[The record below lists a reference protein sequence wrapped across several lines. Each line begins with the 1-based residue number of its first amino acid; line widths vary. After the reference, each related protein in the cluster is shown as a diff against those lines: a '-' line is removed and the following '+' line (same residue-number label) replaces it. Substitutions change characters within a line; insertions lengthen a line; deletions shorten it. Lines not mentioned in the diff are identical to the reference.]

1 MYGENILKLT
11 KEDKKKKFNLKD
23 IIEKMNNYYEEEH
36 KFERKNDEMKRI
48 LDIDDEIL
56 RWQVLLDYK
65 IPYFSFNNK
74 YYLCFENEEYIEVE
88 KEQIE
93 NNSKFYFTT
102 KKAIKDGL
110 MKPIILYKYVHK
122 VGDRYFSFYD
132 ENYEYKKGEIQR
144 PRYEC
149 DWLYLRKYE
158 ELNGSSYA
166 FNSQRALLK
175 CEVSFSDLSTI
186 NLRGDILAKKIKVLD
201 IKDVSDNEHIEDDS
215 LPF

>member
-36 KFERKNDEMKRI
+36 KFERENDEMKRI
-48 LDIDDEIL
+48 LNIDDDIL

-74 YYLCFENEEYIEVE
+74 YYLCFENGEYLEVE

-93 NNSKFYFTT
+93 NNPKFYFTA

-132 ENYEYKKGEIQR
+132 KNYE
-144 PRYEC
+144 
-149 DWLYLRKYE
+149 
-158 ELNGSSYA
+158 
-166 FNSQRALLK
+166 
-175 CEVSFSDLSTI
+175 
-186 NLRGDILAKKIKVLD
+186 
-201 IKDVSDNEHIEDDS
+201 
-215 LPF
+215 